1 VKVIK
6 NGKKNKMTKQMMQEI
21 LDDWGSWKY
30 DIWDTNKT
38 TWTVRDDSKIHM
50 IGVILKEKLEWLER
64 NEK

>member
-1 VKVIK
+1 
-6 NGKKNKMTKQMMQEI
+6 MTRQMMQEI

-38 TWTVRDDSKIHM
+38 TWTVRDDSKVHM
-50 IGVILKEKLEWLER
+50 IGVILKEKLEWLEK